1 MTRKYSSISVETTL
15 AGAIT
20 NTTTSVTVASGT
32 ATTLLGGQ
40 TLAPGNVDQFT
51 VAIDPDTTNE
61 EIVFVTAVSGDTLTI
76 VRARAGSSGIAHSSG
91 ATVRHVLTSNDLDYF
106 RDGVTAAV
114 TASSTNT
121 FTNKTIS
128 GSSNTLTNIGNSA
141 LTNSSV
147 TVGSTSVSL
156 GSAATT
162 VAGLTLTGATLTSPI
177 ENYPT
182 LKSPQEITTVAAT
195 AATGTVNF
203 DTQTQAVLYFTAT
216 ASGNWT
222 LNVRGDGS
230 TTLNSL
236 MDVGDSLTV
245 THLVTQGTTAYYNSA
260 VTIDGSAQTVK
271 WQNGL
276 APSAGNASS
285 VDAYSYTIIKTA
297 SATYTVF
304 ASQNKFA

>member
-20 NTTTSVTVASGT
+20 NTTTSVTVAAGT

-40 TLAPGNVDQFT
+40 TLAAGNVDQFT

-61 EIVFVTAVSGDTLTI
+61 EIVFVTGVSGDTLTI

-91 ATVRHVLTSNDLDYF
+91 ATIRHVLTSNDLDYF

-114 TASSTNT
+114 TSSSTTT

-128 GSSNTLTNIGNSA
+128 GATNTLTNIGNSS

-147 TVGSTSVSL
+147 TIGSSNVAL
-156 GSAATT
+156 GATT
-162 VAGLTLTGATLTSPI
+162 ATLAGVTITGATLTSPI

-203 DTQTQAVLYFTAT
+203 DTQTQAVLYYTAT
-216 ASGNWT
+216 ASANWT
-222 LNVRGDGS
+222 LNIRGDGS

-236 MDVGDSLTV
+236 MDAGDSITL

-260 VTIDGSAQTVK
+260 VTIDGTSVTPK

-285 VDAYSYTIIKTA
+285 IDAYSYTIIKTA